1 MNLDITSVLDNWP
14 FRHDEVSARRVLG
27 DDGSEK
33 IQMRLDLG
41 LLQMDSDG
49 RPDGR
54 RPHGHE
60 SYLAYHIH
68 RLKTHRQE
76 SGSDEGFVLSEAEC
90 EELRREAMQ
99 YYHRYVALSS
109 LNDFERLVRDT
120 GRNLQLLDLL
130 WQHAPGDEKWSA
142 EQFRPYLVM
151 MHTRGLVL
159 LSLKA
164 DDITAALLQ
173 IRSGLQSLED
183 FFRRHKRDDM
193 IAQCQ
198 EIIALRKWAQEL
210 DEKRPV
216 TLKERLEKELAE
228 AVRNEQYERA
238 ASLRDELKG
247 LSGFDAASTGAGSP
261 AVQP

>member
-14 FRHDEVSARRVLG
+14 FHHDDVSARRILG
-27 DDGSEK
+27 DDGTEK

-41 LLQMDSDG
+41 LLQMDLDG

-60 SYLAYHIH
+60 SYLAYHIQ
-68 RLKTHRQE
+68 RLKTYRQE
-76 SGSDEGFVLSEAEC
+76 SGTEGGFVLTEPEC

-120 GRNLQLLDLL
+120 GRNLQLLDLI
-130 WQHAPGDEKWSA
+130 WQHAPGDEKWSG

-151 MHTRGLVL
+151 MHTRGQVL

-183 FFRRHKRDDM
+183 YFRKHKRDEM

-198 EIIALRKWAQEL
+198 EITALRKWAQEL

-216 TLKERLEKELAE
+216 TLKERLEKDLAE

-247 LSGFDAASTGAGSP
+247 LNAFDSP
-261 AVQP
+261 ASAGPAPNGEP